1 MIGAHSCKLYII
13 KNFSVDG
20 SVLDDWLGA
29 LGLKSPLENGKCDF
43 LFKSKLMDALEDA
56 RQDKLNAQNEFNLA
70 KDEFKSWKDLN
81 GIQPKDEVYL
91 ELKQAVLA
99 ANDNFNKARDIYNRL
114 INGQPSLVQ
123 SEPKVAS
130 SSKATNQ
137 QPKTVKNP
145 KTSNSL
151 PPSPPRDLLPRQ
163 QSSSRPAGQEEQIV
177 CANFKLVPPKV
188 TPNLPKSEDYLKF
201 GIKPILIVICLFSI
215 LFDLDLMSRYEFGL
229 GIPSII
235 FSVIGFFAVFTSNL
249 DYIAAHGWLK
259 LFSGSIQ
266 VIVMLLNG
274 IPRSYYP
281 GTGTCFIAVIIRIFI
296 TYAYLY
302 VIQKYYMSIAK
313 DEEES
318 LLEEGLQWDQQ
329 SIN

>member
-1 MIGAHSCKLYII
+1 MKLGTD
-13 KNFSVDG
+13 FSH
-20 SVLDDWLGA
+20 
-29 LGLKSPLENGKCDF
+29 LKME
-43 LFKSKLMDALEDA
+43 ALEEA

-151 PPSPPRDLLPRQ
+151 PPSPPRDLLSRQ
-163 QSSSRPAGQEEQIV
+163 QSSSRPAGQEEE
-177 CANFKLVPPKV
+177 NTSPHFKLVPPKV
-188 TPNLPKSEDYLKF
+188 KPNMAKGEDFLK
-201 GIKPILIVICLFSI
+201 IRVKPILIVICLFSI
-215 LFDLDLMSRYEFGL
+215 LFNLDEIARNEVVL
-229 GIPSII
+229 GIISII
-235 FSVIGFFAVFTSNL
+235 PSVIGLFAIFTSNL
-249 DYIAAHGWLK
+249 DYIAAYGWFK
-259 LFSGSIQ
+259 LCSA
-266 VIVMLLNG
+266 VIEVVVMLCND
-274 IPRSYYP
+274 IPRAYFLGP
-281 GTGTCFIAVIIRIFI
+281 GIIIIAVVIRIAL

-313 DEEES
+313 DDEES
-318 LLEEGLQWDQQ
+318 LLEEGLQWDQ
-329 SIN
+329 